1 MVRREHMSHMQ
12 VNSFYKNRSS
22 RRNKLVGFLK
32 TQHRVVKKKYYVI
45 GVMEIWLVQ
54 RLAKIPN

>member
-1 MVRREHMSHMQ
+1 MSHMQ